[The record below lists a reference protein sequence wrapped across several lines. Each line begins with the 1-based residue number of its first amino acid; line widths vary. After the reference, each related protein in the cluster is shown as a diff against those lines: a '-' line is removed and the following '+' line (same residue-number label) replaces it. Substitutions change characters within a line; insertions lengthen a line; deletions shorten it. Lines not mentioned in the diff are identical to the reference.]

1 MAQKICEEIDQQI
14 PKRQLEQKLCK
25 EGFQSSNYMYSH
37 MQLLKWQWYMCSF
50 FFLVGLSSF
59 RWIMLPGLS
68 ESFEVDS

>member
-14 PKRQLEQKLCK
+14 PKRQLEQKFCK

-50 FFLVGLSSF
+50 FFSC
-59 RWIMLPGLS
+59 WPQ
-68 ESFEVDS
+68 